1 MKNRLTFA
9 PLAEADLDQIL
20 EFIARD
26 KPLAAVTFV
35 EKLREKCFLLAA
47 NPELGELRP
56 DLAVNLRAFSVGNYV
71 IFYRSMQNEVEIIR
85 VVSGFQNLEILF

>member
-9 PLAEADLDQIL
+9 PRAESDLDKIL

-26 KPLAAVTFV
+26 KPRAAIVFV
-35 EKLREKCFLLAA
+35 EMLREKCFLLAA

-56 DLAVNLRAFSVGNYV
+56 DLAKHLRAFSVGNYV
-71 IFYRSMQNEVEIIR
+71 IFYRATQNGVEIVR
-85 VVSGFQNLEILF
+85 VVSGFQNLEMLF